1 MKPVK
6 SMAPLSGWLLRISVC
21 LFLLSR
27 YRNVITSLNAH
38 SISLQTLCICLYC
51 LFAVLLVPG
60 GVGKAHTLTIV
71 SAVVVALFSM
81 YFAYAAFHGSW
92 LDGYMLSFVLP
103 FAVGIHFIA
112 NGNK

>member
-6 SMAPLSGWLLRISVC
+6 SLAPLSGWLLRIAVC

-27 YRNVITSLNAH
+27 YWETLTSVNAH
-38 SISLQTLCICLYC
+38 SISLQTLCVCLYC
-51 LFAVLLVPG
+51 MFGVLLVLG
-60 GVGKAHTLTIV
+60 GVGKSPTLTIV
-71 SAVVVALFSM
+71 SAMVVALFSL
-81 YFAYAAFHGSW
+81 YFAYTAFQGSW

-103 FAVGIHFIA
+103 FAISIHFIA